1 MAERKRYALERRV
14 GNVVVIEEGKIGITD
29 LAVFYTADY
38 DLALALVHW
47 LNGDIA
53 EAERLGSRALHPPHR
68 GDVHT
73 LTTLAIFRE

>member
-1 MAERKRYALERRV
+1 MADERRRYALERRV

-29 LAVFYTADY
+29 LAVLYAGDH

-53 EAERLGSRALHPPHR
+53 EAERLRS
-68 GDVHT
+68 DW
-73 LTTLAIFRE
+73 LARRK